1 MVNILEQKNMSDLE
15 ALKTRVEQ
23 MNKTQHL
30 ELLHILRQIPGV
42 KVNEN
47 KSGIFINL
55 PFLPVEAQDALRK
68 YVEYITIQESAISF
82 VENQK
87 ESYVRTFFPDTMR

>member
-1 MVNILEQKNMSDLE
+1 MSSDLE

-42 KVNEN
+42 KLNEN
-47 KSGIFINL
+47 KSGIYINL
-55 PFLPVEAQDALRK
+55 PFLPEDAQTALRQ
-68 YVEYITIQESAISF
+68 YVEYITMQESAISF

-87 ESYVRTFFPDTMR
+87 DDYMRTFFPDPMR

>member
-1 MVNILEQKNMSDLE
+1 MSDLE
-15 ALKTRVEQ
+15 AIKTRIDY

-42 KVNEN
+42 KLNEN

-55 PFLPVEAQDALRK
+55 PFLPEEAQEALRK
-68 YVEYITIQESAISF
+68 YVEYITMQESAIRF

-87 ESYVRTFFPDTMR
+87 ETYVRTFFTDPLR